1 MAAGDFYEVVVRGQ
15 IAASQIRNVFWYHQ
29 LTGVEGAEQLA
40 PNIETQI
47 IEKLRAVTS
56 TATQFTGYS
65 VRNHN
70 DAIDFYDENFSPV
83 RAGLRTGDRTP
94 TMLAIAFRTLRR
106 RTDMRHGFKRVG
118 GIAENDLFGDSFS
131 AALGILLDDLAA
143 EFSSDQASVGVA
155 STWNPVIVRREAYT
169 TESGKTAYRVPA
181 VIGASDFYLADRW
194 EKQILLTTQ
203 NTRKAGR
210 GI

>member
-1 MAAGDFYEVVVRGQ
+1 MAASDFYEVVIRSQ
-15 IAASQIRNVFWYHQ
+15 IAASQVRNVFWYRQ
-29 LTGVEGAEQLA
+29 LTGSEGAEQLA
-40 PNIETQI
+40 PNVETQL
-47 IEKLRAVTS
+47 IEKMRAVTS

-65 VRNHN
+65 VRNHY
-70 DAIDFYDENFSPV
+70 DPVDFYDENFSPV

-106 RTDMRHGFKRVG
+106 RTDMRHGFKRIG

-131 AALGILLDDLAA
+131 AALGLLLDDLAA
-143 EFSSDQASVGVA
+143 EFSSDQSSVGVA
-155 STWNPVIVRREAYT
+155 STWNPVIVRREPYT
-169 TESGKTAYRVPA
+169 TESGKIAYRVPA
-181 VIGASDFYLADRW
+181 LIGADDYYVADRW